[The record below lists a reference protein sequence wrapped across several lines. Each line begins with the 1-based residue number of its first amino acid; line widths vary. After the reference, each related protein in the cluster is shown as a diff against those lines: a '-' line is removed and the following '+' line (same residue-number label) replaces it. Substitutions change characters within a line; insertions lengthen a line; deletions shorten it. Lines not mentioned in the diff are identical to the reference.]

1 MEILINSNPEG
12 KKYILTNHTCQV
24 EGHTLYRIR
33 ALKDFAGVRAGE
45 LGGYV
50 EQEHNLSQYGNCWIC
65 NNAIVYDYAQAKDNA
80 KLKDACYVHGYVKLS
95 GDCDISGCANLAGNV
110 QIRKKGKI
118 SGNAVLTG
126 NICVTENAKINGDVI
141 LSGDTIVKGN
151 SHISTQIEANKIIK
165 PCSLNE
171 ISKENSL

>member
-1 MEILINSNPEG
+1 MEIPINSNPEG

-65 NNAIVYDYAQAKDNA
+65 NNAIVYENATVKD
-80 KLKDACYVHGYVKLS
+80 
-95 GDCDISGCANLAGNV
+95 
-110 QIRKKGKI
+110 
-118 SGNAVLTG
+118 
-126 NICVTENAKINGDVI
+126 NAKINGDVI

-171 ISKENSL
+171 TSKENSL

>member
-1 MEILINSNPEG
+1 MEIPINSNPEG

-65 NNAIVYDYAQAKDNA
+65 N
-80 KLKDACYVHGYVKLS
+80 LEF
-95 GDCDISGCANLAGNV
+95 NL
-110 QIRKKGKI
+110 
-118 SGNAVLTG
+118 
-126 NICVTENAKINGDVI
+126 
-141 LSGDTIVKGN
+141 
-151 SHISTQIEANKIIK
+151 
-165 PCSLNE
+165 
-171 ISKENSL
+171 

>member
-1 MEILINSNPEG
+1 MEIPINSNPEG
-12 KKYILTNHTCQV
+12 KKYILTDHTCQV

-50 EQEHNLSQYGNCWIC
+50 AGEHNLAQYGNCWIC
-65 NNAIVYDYAQAKDNA
+65 NNAIVYENATVKDNA
-80 KLKDACYVHGYVKLS
+80 RVSDFAVIRGNARLTDFVCVCEDACI
-95 GDCDISGCANLAGNV
+95 D
-110 QIRKKGKI
+110 
-118 SGNAVLTG
+118 
-126 NICVTENAKINGDVI
+126 GDVT